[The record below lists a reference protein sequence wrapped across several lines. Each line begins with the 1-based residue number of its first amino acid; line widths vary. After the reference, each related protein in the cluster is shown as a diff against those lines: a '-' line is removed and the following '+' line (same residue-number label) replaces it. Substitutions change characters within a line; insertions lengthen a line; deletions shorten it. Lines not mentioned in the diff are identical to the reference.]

1 MAHSVGCN
9 VALETVGRLESLG
22 RQGTVSFI
30 DGSPEYMRQSI
41 KLLIG
46 SDSDEDRENV
56 MLGNL
61 MRIQLT
67 GSEANQVLVSFIKM
81 MTF

>member
-1 MAHSVGCN
+1 MAHSIGCN

-30 DGSPEYMRQSI
+30 DGSPEYIRQTI
-41 KLLIG
+41 KLLLG
-46 SDSDEDRENV
+46 SNSDEERENV

-61 MRIQLT
+61 MRVQLT
-67 GSEANQVLVSFIKM
+67 GSEANQVLVIF
-81 MTF
+81 